1 MQIVI
6 DIPEEKYNM
15 IKNKMYCGIY
25 DTEVYEAISNGTILL
40 KGHGRLIDADALE
53 LDYDWYEYTTSTG
66 QLVTI
71 GYQAYSLSQIE
82 NANAVIEADKGE
94 SEDKE

>member
-6 DIPEEKYNM
+6 DIPEGTYEYWKEHCHEFVLSEA
-15 IKNKMYCGIY
+15 IKN
-25 DTEVYEAISNGTILL
+25 GTPLP

-53 LDYDWYEYTTSTG
+53 LDYDWGEYTTSTG

-82 NANAVIEADKGE
+82 NANTVIDADGK
-94 SEDKE
+94 